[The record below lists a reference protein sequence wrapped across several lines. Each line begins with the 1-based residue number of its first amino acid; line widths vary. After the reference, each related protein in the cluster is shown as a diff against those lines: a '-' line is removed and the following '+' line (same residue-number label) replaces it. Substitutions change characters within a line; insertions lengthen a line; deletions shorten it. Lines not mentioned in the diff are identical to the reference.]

1 MRISIEHIALTKQ
14 HPLTISRGTSAGS
27 NNLLVT
33 VEHDGVLGIGEMAP
47 TSGGAIAET
56 ADSAAA
62 AIIGWRTCIESLT
75 PWDWQ
80 EIELRIAAGDL
91 ARQYTAARA
100 ALDMAIWDWRG
111 KALGQPVWRLLGLN
125 LGRIPVT
132 SVTVGINPPEI
143 VRERVVEILQRT
155 GARSLKVKLGSP
167 AGEEQDRLMFAA
179 AQEAANSL
187 GSALEVQPLWR
198 VDANGG
204 WSVDTAIRMTAW
216 LAERGVSYVE
226 QPLLRGR
233 EADLPKLHAE
243 SALPIYADESIYLSQ
258 DIPAIADSIDG
269 VNLKLM
275 KCGGITEALRIVH
288 TARAHG
294 LKVMYGCMSETSL
307 AISAA
312 AQISSLADEVD
323 LDSHLNLNPDP
334 FTGALLFEGRVV
346 PTDMPGLGTSRL

>member
-1 MRISIEHIALTKQ
+1 
-14 HPLTISRGTSAGS
+14 
-27 NNLLVT
+27 
-33 VEHDGVLGIGEMAP
+33 
-47 TSGGAIAET
+47 
-56 ADSAAA
+56 
-62 AIIGWRTCIESLT
+62 
-75 PWDWQ
+75 
-80 EIELRIAAGDL
+80 
-91 ARQYTAARA
+91 
-100 ALDMAIWDWRG
+100 MAIWDWRG

-233 EADLPKLHAE
+233 ESDLPKLHAE

>member
-62 AIIGWRTCIESLT
+62 AIIGWRTCLESLT

-216 LAERGVSYVE
+216 LAERGH
-226 QPLLRGR
+226 LL
-233 EADLPKLHAE
+233 
-243 SALPIYADESIYLSQ
+243 
-258 DIPAIADSIDG
+258 
-269 VNLKLM
+269 
-275 KCGGITEALRIVH
+275 
-288 TARAHG
+288 
-294 LKVMYGCMSETSL
+294 
-307 AISAA
+307 
-312 AQISSLADEVD
+312 
-323 LDSHLNLNPDP
+323 
-334 FTGALLFEGRVV
+334 
-346 PTDMPGLGTSRL
+346 